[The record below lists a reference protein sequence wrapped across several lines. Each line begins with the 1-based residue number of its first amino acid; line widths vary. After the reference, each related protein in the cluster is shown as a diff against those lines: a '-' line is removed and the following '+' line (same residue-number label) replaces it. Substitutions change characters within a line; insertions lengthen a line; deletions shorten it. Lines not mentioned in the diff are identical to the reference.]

1 MSTPINPSLFA
12 PIGIGA
18 LILWRFYS
26 RMRRMIGR
34 QKLSIVRP
42 WITVC
47 VFPLLTALL
56 VATNLSRPESLASIG
71 AGMAI
76 GVGLGFYGLR
86 VTRFEAAAD
95 GLFYTPS
102 AHVGIALSLLLAG
115 RIIYRLIQVNGLTA
129 TPAGSPINYATTPL
143 TLLIFG
149 TLAGYYVTYAVG
161 LIRWQ
166 RSAEKLTG
174 AAGD

>member
-1 MSTPINPSLFA
+1 
-12 PIGIGA
+12 
-18 LILWRFYS
+18 
-26 RMRRMIGR
+26 
-34 QKLSIVRP
+34 
-42 WITVC
+42 
-47 VFPLLTALL
+47 VFPLLTVLL
-56 VATNLSRPESLASIG
+56 VATNLSRPESLAGIG
-71 AGMAI
+71 AGIAI
-76 GVGLGFYGLR
+76 GLGLGIYGLR
-86 VTRFEAAAD
+86 VTRFEATAE

-115 RIIYRLIQVNGLTA
+115 RIIYRLIQVNGITG

-166 RSAEKLTG
+166 RGAEKPTG
-174 AAGD
+174 AAS